1 MGRESDSLKSTEH
14 NFSLRQ
20 SILLLAI
27 TVYFLGIVGQYFL
40 LNTDKLDKSISQLQD
55 TIQTIEAKNNELL
68 KRLDYLKLKDISRT
82 DKVTRAYRD
91 IFNRVD
97 MVFKDLERYKSG
109 AGRRLRKQIVEAE
122 LTRRLSTSLS
132 RMSYEQ
138 EKNRRKLETLVRELW
153 LFVEA
158 YQFSQKQVDAA
169 KVSDSWVMQNIIRST
184 DANDSLVSKFK
195 TTLRGYKRSIDH
207 ALVTLR
213 GSDSLDNDRLAM
225 SLELGER
232 VQRRLSA
239 VQNPPNC
246 SAAKYIVC
254 PLKPCGF
261 GCVIHHYVQCLIM
274 AYATGRVMVI
284 SDESG
289 PDERQPFKDMSETCA
304 SENISVI
311 EKLEGTR
318 SQERVLRHVIIEEV
332 SEEVRKIMP
341 LAIPADIAPKL
352 NLFHGNPSAWWVGQL
367 AAYIMR
373 PTPEYQQEL
382 NELTE
387 RLDLKG
393 LYVGIH
399 VRRTDKIIE
408 AAYHELKEYMRY
420 VEQYYENLQTPVLKR
435 KVFLASDE
443 NLIDEAR
450 LAYPNFTFIHNP
462 NISMD
467 RNSMDGFKGV
477 VTDIFFLAHSQFLVC
492 TFSSQVCRLAYELM
506 QTMHGDASN
515 WFRSLDDI
523 YYFGGQ
529 THHLVRAMESNEEGE
544 DLEGNKII
552 KLRKGDLIET
562 AGNHWN
568 GFSKGTSL
576 STGETGLYPSYKVED
591 VLEYVCLPDFANI
604 FSLFPLV

>member
-1 MGRESDSLKSTEH
+1 
-14 NFSLRQ
+14 
-20 SILLLAI
+20 
-27 TVYFLGIVGQYFL
+27 
-40 LNTDKLDKSISQLQD
+40 
-55 TIQTIEAKNNELL
+55 
-68 KRLDYLKLKDISRT
+68 
-82 DKVTRAYRD
+82 
-91 IFNRVD
+91 

-109 AGRRLRKQIVEAE
+109 AGQRLRKQIVEAE

-158 YQFSQKQVDAA
+158 YQFSQKQVDKAT
-169 KVSDSWVMQNIIRST
+169 VSNSWAMQNIIRST

-207 ALVTLR
+207 ALDTLR
-213 GSDSLDNDRLAM
+213 GSDGLDNDRLAM

-304 SENISVI
+304 SENITVM

-332 SEEVRKIMP
+332 SEEARKIMP
-341 LAIPADIAPKL
+341 LAIPADLAPKL

-373 PTPEYQQEL
+373 PTPEYQ
-382 NELTE
+382 
-387 RLDLKG
+387 
-393 LYVGIH
+393 VGI
-399 VRRTDKIIE
+399 
-408 AAYHELKEYMRY
+408 
-420 VEQYYENLQTPVLKR
+420 
-435 KVFLASDE
+435 
-443 NLIDEAR
+443 
-450 LAYPNFTFIHNP
+450 
-462 NISMD
+462 
-467 RNSMDGFKGV
+467 
-477 VTDIFFLAHSQFLVC
+477 
-492 TFSSQVCRLAYELM
+492 
-506 QTMHGDASN
+506 
-515 WFRSLDDI
+515 
-523 YYFGGQ
+523 
-529 THHLVRAMESNEEGE
+529 
-544 DLEGNKII
+544 
-552 KLRKGDLIET
+552 
-562 AGNHWN
+562 
-568 GFSKGTSL
+568 
-576 STGETGLYPSYKVED
+576 
-591 VLEYVCLPDFANI
+591 LPK
-604 FSLFPLV
+604 

>member
-14 NFSLRQ
+14 NFSSRQ

-27 TVYFLGIVGQYFL
+27 MVYSLGIVGQYFL

-68 KRLDYLKLKDISRT
+68 KRLDYLKLQDISRT

-158 YQFSQKQVDAA
+158 YQFSQKQVDKAT
-169 KVSDSWVMQNIIRST
+169 VSNSWAMQNIIRST

-207 ALVTLR
+207 ALDTLR
-213 GSDSLDNDRLAM
+213 GSDGLDNDRLAM

-304 SENISVI
+304 SENITVM

-332 SEEVRKIMP
+332 SEEARKIMP
-341 LAIPADIAPKL
+341 LAIPADLAPKL

-387 RLDLKG
+387 RLDLEG

-408 AAYHELKEYMRY
+408 AAYHELKEYMQY

-450 LAYPNFTFIHNP
+450 LSYPNFTFIHNP

-467 RNSMDGFKGV
+467 RNSMDGFKGL

-568 GFSKGTSL
+568 GFSKGTLL

-604 FSLFPLV
+604 SSLFPLV